1 MPKYF
6 VAYLEATVRSELA
19 STASL
24 AAPNWDLTQPLQEA
38 VVALAEAAW
47 TVVAQQM

>member
-1 MPKYF
+1 MPKYS
-6 VAYLEATVRSELA
+6 VAYLVATAKFELV

-38 VVALAEAAW
+38 VVALVEAAL
-47 TVVAQQM
+47 TAAQRM